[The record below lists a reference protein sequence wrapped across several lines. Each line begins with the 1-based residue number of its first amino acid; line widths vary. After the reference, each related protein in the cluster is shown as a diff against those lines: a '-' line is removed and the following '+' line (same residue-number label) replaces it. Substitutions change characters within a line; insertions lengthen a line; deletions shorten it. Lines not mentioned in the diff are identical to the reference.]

1 MRMVKGQGQSLDRRY
16 WHERLGFNYR
26 MTNIAAAIGLAQ
38 MERFQATLA
47 RKQRIDEKYRALMA
61 DLPVAFQQPSPGAEQ
76 SLWLM
81 TLLLPK
87 GVDRDRLM
95 TDMAADAIETR
106 PVFFCAHQLPVYAR
120 EGEVAERFPVAE
132 DIAARGVSLPSYPSL
147 TLPEIERVVRSL
159 RRALSEQGRL

>member
-1 MRMVKGQGQSLDRRY
+1 VKGQGQSHDRRY

-38 MERFQATLA
+38 MERFEATLT
-47 RKQRIDEKYRALMA
+47 RKHKIAEKYRELMA
-61 DLPVAFQQPSPGAEQ
+61 DLPVTFQQASPGAEQ

-87 GVDRDRLM
+87 GSDRDRLM
-95 TDMAADAIETR
+95 ADMAANAIETR

-120 EGEVAERFPVAE
+120 EGQAAERFPVAE
-132 DIAARGVSLPSYPSL
+132 DIQARGLSLPSYPSL
-147 TLPEIERVVRSL
+147 TPSEMEHVVRSL
-159 RRALSEQGRL
+159 RQALAVQELL